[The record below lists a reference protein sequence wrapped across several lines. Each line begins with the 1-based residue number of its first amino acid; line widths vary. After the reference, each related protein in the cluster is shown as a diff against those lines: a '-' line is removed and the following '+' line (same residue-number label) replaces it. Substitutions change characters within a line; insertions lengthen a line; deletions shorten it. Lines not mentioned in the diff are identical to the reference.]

1 MLPAKEGD
9 EEEQKLLVSGTPK
22 AVEYLGG
29 EVLPWSCQVVWFLFL
44 HLVLMVQKS
53 DEKTT
58 SDGGAKNLV
67 NSGIN
72 Y

>member
-29 EVLPWSCQVVWFLFL
+29 EVLEVAKLFVFFL
-44 HLVLMVQKS
+44 HLVLMVQKPPVMVL
-53 DEKTT
+53 KPC
-58 SDGGAKNLV
+58 K
-67 NSGIN
+67 
-72 Y
+72 